1 MDATRIGWRL
11 LVTGLLGLLCT
22 GCTPTLSVRDLSMDE
37 PQHDRSN
44 GVGERS
50 ARLAQTTASKSK
62 PGLASAAAARTMEA
76 AEGRSEDVLTR
87 VRLTYY
93 DLLKA
98 RRELETMEFLVDSS
112 EKALQAAESLEKRSA
127 GYGHDAESAT
137 DELEPYRL
145 MKVAVM
151 RVKAAELNMLR
162 VLERSSLAPNH
173 LAKRSK
179 GTDQILVDFEWQTML
194 ASLRDS
200 STELQAARALIADQE
215 RLLTEA
221 TARLWAS
228 KAVPPKPAMPLP
240 KVTAVPPKPAMP
252 LPKVTAAPPMRAMP
266 LPEGTAAPPLLAIP
280 QPEVTAAPPMR
291 AMPMTEVTAAPQ
303 ISAMPLPAVTAAPQI
318 LEMPLPKVTAT
329 PQILEMP
336 LPKVTAAPQIL
347 EMPLPK
353 VTAAPPMRAMP
364 LPKGTAAPPLL
375 AMPQPEVTA
384 APPNSAMPL
393 PEVTAAPQISAMP
406 LPKVTAAPQIPAM
419 PLPAVTAAPQILEMP
434 LHKVTAVPQIL
445 EMPLPKVTAAPPI
458 AAMPLRKVAAEL
470 LFQDEVRIRL
480 VPVAQEG
487 DAGPSAGAGQVLIL
501 PVISQG
507 AERQVEK

>member
-37 PQHDRSN
+37 AQHDRSN
-44 GVGERS
+44 SVGDRG
-50 ARLAQTTASKSK
+50 ARLSQTTASKSK
-62 PGLASAAAARTMEA
+62 PGLANAAAARTMDA

-112 EKALQAAESLEKRSA
+112 EKALQTAESLEKRGA
-127 GYGHDAESAT
+127 GYGHDVEGAT
-137 DELEPYRL
+137 DELEPNRL

-151 RVKAAELNMLR
+151 RVKAAEMNMLR

-179 GTDQILVDFEWQTML
+179 EADQILVDFEWQTML

-200 STELQAARALIADQE
+200 STELQAARTLIAEQE

-228 KAVPPKPAMPLP
+228 KALAPKPAMPLP
-240 KVTAVPPKPAMP
+240 KVTAEPPMRAMP
-252 LPKVTAAPPMRAMP
+252 LPKVTAEPPMRAMP
-266 LPEGTAAPPLLAIP
+266 LQEVTAEPPISAMPL
-280 QPEVTAAPPMR
+280 PEVTAAPP
-291 AMPMTEVTAAPQ
+291 
-303 ISAMPLPAVTAAPQI
+303 ISAMPL
-318 LEMPLPKVTAT
+318 LE
-329 PQILEMP
+329 
-336 LPKVTAAPQIL
+336 VTAAPQIL

-353 VTAAPPMRAMP
+353 VTAA
-364 LPKGTAAPPLL
+364 
-375 AMPQPEVTA
+375 
-384 APPNSAMPL
+384 
-393 PEVTAAPQISAMP
+393 
-406 LPKVTAAPQIPAM
+406 
-419 PLPAVTAAPQILEMP
+419 
-434 LHKVTAVPQIL
+434 PQIL

-507 AERQVEK
+507 AERHVEK